1 MVADIKLL
9 ATKGNIFVLLLFN
22 KRTNTEIVL
31 KNLLNKTLILVP
43 YSPIVI
49 EIVCQN
55 TPNVL

>member
-43 YSPIVI
+43 YCPQNVSKYTIV
-49 EIVCQN
+49 
-55 TPNVL
+55 L